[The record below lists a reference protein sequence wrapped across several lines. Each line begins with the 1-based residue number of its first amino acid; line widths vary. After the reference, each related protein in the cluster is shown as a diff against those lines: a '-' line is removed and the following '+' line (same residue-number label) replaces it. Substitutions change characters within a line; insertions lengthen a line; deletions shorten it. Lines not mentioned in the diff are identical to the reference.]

1 MMPHEVNEAIAKVLF
16 FVFATLMIC
25 MTRVNAAEEL
35 LSFLTWN

>member
-16 FVFATLMIC
+16 FIFATVMIC

-35 LSFLTWN
+35 LPFLSLN